1 MFTCDRTDPSIYHN
15 ADTGS
20 GEDALPDAHTGV
32 IMWIYLR
39 MAIWFTYW
47 DHYTSF
53 KRCVVRNAG
62 KFFRMPSVWR
72 LNLPLMGW
80 WQEFYQEKMKKDIKS
95 LYISLIAAMLCGR
108 IVWGLVSAAVYA
120 FTGGIFTWELFLM
133 GGFIN
138 ALPGILIQ
146 LVLIPALVERLYN
159 MEGTVEWN

>member
-1 MFTCDRTDPSIYHN
+1 MLSELILITSKQYNPIENMRLMNVT
-15 ADTGS
+15 
-20 GEDALPDAHTGV
+20 L
-32 IMWIYLR
+32 LR
-39 MAIWFTYW
+39 RIL
-47 DHYTSF
+47 S
-53 KRCVVRNAG
+53 
-62 KFFRMPSVWR
+62 
-72 LNLPLMGW
+72 
-80 WQEFYQEKMKKDIKS
+80 EKMKKDIKS
-95 LYISLIAAMLCGR
+95 LYISLIPAMLCGR